1 MQMTRLEIYGYGKWV
16 DRTFDLGEGIHVF
29 YGMNEAGKSTLM
41 SFIHSI
47 LFGFPTRNS
56 TLLRY
61 EPRESS
67 RYGGKIIGKDK
78 RFGEVIVERIHG
90 KVTGN
95 VTVTLE
101 DGTTGT
107 DELLETVLNGLT
119 RESFQNIFSFSLTD
133 IEQVHQLNKNQL
145 SRYLLN
151 IGAHG
156 TEYYLELADQLRA
169 DADKLY
175 RPSGR
180 VLDLNKQLTTLEKQ
194 EKKLVDLEKKNA
206 NYLSLVEKLNDQ
218 NAELTKLEKHQKQ
231 KEKRVADIA
240 ELKKQWHVF
249 DEINTLEEELKTIE
263 LPPLKQDGHTLL
275 AEYKRE
281 KDNLNGQLQEVQIKI
296 NEAKQALEQAE
307 MIEAYEKNKEDIIGL
322 ENKLPEMIET
332 LRDYEEVA
340 VKRAQIQKELLQIE
354 SHLEVVDQPMYPTPI
369 EPEENEKAK
378 AWQEKLLGIEQAK
391 EKLNQDLKETNHELT
406 LKNQTLDQY
415 ETLMWDID
423 EFKEVEQKLHTK
435 ETVKHHK
442 VPGILSGFA
451 GISLLLVAFFLQTP
465 TQWFFLIGG
474 VLAFLLSFVL
484 LRKQTPEESNALLD
498 KEYEKQVALKK
509 AYERILAEVDAI
521 QAKQQGMIQKQADQE
536 KETAGIIYSW
546 KQLLEDHHLPSHIPL
561 NQAESIVS
569 QVDALHQL
577 VQADQTQAA
586 KQADLKRLLEKE
598 TVIIGNVL
606 SFPEGTPFKEKI
618 TVFRQYLNQV
628 KAEMTR
634 EQDKLDQLTAL
645 KQEEKQLKNQIENTQ
660 TKIKHLLETAG
671 VKDEAAFLKLYQ
683 EKEKVEN
690 KQNRLRFLKENAP
703 NYQAYQVL
711 PSRDELAAKETSFHQ
726 ELKELEKDKN
736 RALREMTNTQV
747 AIENLEKDGTFSEEL
762 QVFENE
768 KARAQRLVDEWV
780 SNQVA
785 AWLLTETLSLVT
797 RDRFMEIMADAESYF
812 NLLTGGEYE
821 RIVFKDDAL
830 FVQLRSGQV
839 VDVRVLSR
847 GTAEPL
853 YVAIRLAYIK
863 NTMDILEVPVIM
875 DDPFVNFDEE
885 RRLNM
890 YRLLEKLG
898 ADLQMIYFTFD
909 PLARD
914 YYKEEEMTKL
924 GVKI

>member
-1 MQMTRLEIYGYGKWV
+1 MQMTRLEIYGYGKWI
-16 DRTFDLGEGIHVF
+16 DQTFDLGEGIHVF

-67 RYGGKIIGKDK
+67 RYGGKILGKDK
-78 RFGEVIVERIHG
+78 RFGEVIIERIHG

-180 VLDLNKQLTTLEKQ
+180 VLDLNKQLTALEKQ
-194 EKKLVDLEKKNA
+194 EKKLVHLEKKNA
-206 NYLSLVEKLNDQ
+206 NYLSLVEKLNNQ
-218 NAELTKLEKHQKQ
+218 KTELTKLEKHQKQ

-442 VPGILSGFA
+442 VPGILSGLA
-451 GISLLLVAFFLQTP
+451 GISLVLVAFFLQTP

-569 QVDALHQL
+569 QVDALHQH

-598 TVIIGNVL
+598 TVIIGNIL

-863 NTMDILEVPVIM
+863 NTMDILEIPVIM